1 MRLHV
6 VAMVA
11 ALVLVPGAVQAQ
23 ASGSSG
29 SSGGRSAEAVRL
41 SQGSID
47 AMIPL
52 LQGESMGSNNL
63 DTRLAARAM
72 TKTLYFGN
80 KNALFIARLDA
91 ADPSRL
97 RRVTGPALQLREANA
112 ALYRTNA
119 GRLDPVLSKLHSDP
133 GCDLCTAPAAGTTRA
148 R

>member
-6 VAMVA
+6 L
-11 ALVLVPGAVQAQ
+11 ALVVALALAPGALQAQ
-23 ASGSSG
+23 TSSSQSSAGGSS
-29 SSGGRSAEAVRL
+29 ETHLRL

-52 LQGESMGSNNL
+52 LQAESVGSNSL

-72 TKTLYFGN
+72 TRPLYFGN
-80 KNALFIARLDA
+80 RNALFIARLDA

-97 RRVTGPALQLREANA
+97 RRVTGPALQVREANA

-119 GRLDPVLSKLHSDP
+119 ARLDPVLSKLHSDP

>member
-11 ALVLVPGAVQAQ
+11 ALVLAPGAVQ

-29 SSGGRSAEAVRL
+29 SSGGRSEAVRL

-72 TKTLYFGN
+72 TRTLYFGN

-91 ADPSRL
+91 VDPARL
-97 RRVTGPALQLREANA
+97 RRVTGPALQVREANA